1 MVTEPTREDYI
12 LDLMLTN
19 NPSSIKSVHILPGFS
34 DHEFVLSDSN
44 LLPAYARKLPM
55 KIHLCSKAN
64 WAAVLQKISEF
75 SVTYF
80 NTTSKLDI
88 NTKWNTLKKQMND
101 IVDTCIPS
109 KMTTKRHKAPWINGT
124 LIRLTRKKQRLFNKS
139 NKKKGNNTWSS
150 YKSCNKQVT
159 QQMRKARSDCVNK
172 IIESAFQ
179 EADTKLFWKLI
190 HSKRGEKL
198 ESCHWS
204 PRGNCFLTADQKLRL

>member
-1 MVTEPTREDYI
+1 MSLCCLTPTSYQ
-12 LDLMLTN
+12 LMLGNYPWRSTSFRK
-19 NPSSIKSVHILPGFS
+19 PIGQQFS
-34 DHEFVLSDSN
+34 RRSAN
-44 LLPAYARKLPM
+44 LVWPTLTPRASL
-55 KIHLCSKAN
+55 I
-64 WAAVLQKISEF
+64 
-75 SVTYF
+75 
-80 NTTSKLDI
+80 DI
-88 NTKWNTLKKQMND
+88 NIKWNTLKKQMND

-124 LIRLTRKKQRLFNKS
+124 LIRLTRKKQRLFNKA
-139 NKKKGNNTWSS
+139 NKKKGNNTWSR